1 MGKSCASY
9 IDIIG
14 ENYTKICI
22 GLVKTTCPEKKKK
35 TLSDIFE
42 NSKHLTLVKYHH
54 RCRLGTGYR
63 CQFSNR
69 HLLVGTNK
77 NNRPL
82 YQNRTGTYKFA
93 RAKKKKSRLESSRNS
108 QSSSLLHPQT
118 PTNHES
124 QITYHRS
131 QMKHIQK

>member
-1 MGKSCASY
+1 MYRACQ
-9 IDIIG
+9 
-14 ENYTKICI
+14 NHM
-22 GLVKTTCPEKKKK
+22 PRKKKK

-93 RAKKKKSRLESSRNS
+93 RAKKKKEPTRIEPELTIIVTTPSPNPHKSRI
-108 QSSSLLHPQT
+108 
-118 PTNHES
+118 TNHIS
-124 QITYHRS
+124 QITDETYSEIKSSTNH
-131 QMKHIQK
+131 KKI